1 MILGGL
7 VGVYSFRILRISG
20 RHLGFCESYGKARY
34 VGSDAVLLNNS
45 SNLVRDLVGFFE
57 VAGFGLVMGIAKDVV

>member
-1 MILGGL
+1 M
-7 VGVYSFRILRISG
+7 
-20 RHLGFCESYGKARY
+20 GFCESYGKAKY